1 MRWNYVGSVDYEKK
15 EKEKKTLIQWEF
27 YNTGLLLRAMPLLRF
42 FFWSRANV
50 TDVQGADVSGAD
62 SRTRCLIIELMRPRN
77 NFAD

>member
-15 EKEKKTLIQWEF
+15 RKRKKDLDPVGVLQHMASVAS
-27 YNTGLLLRAMPLLRF
+27 NAALAA
-42 FFWSRANV
+42 FFWSHANV
-50 TDVQGADVSGAD
+50 TDVQGANVGGAD

>member
-1 MRWNYVGSVDYEKK
+1 MSAQWIMKKRKRKKDLDPVGVLQHGASVARNAA
-15 EKEKKTLIQWEF
+15 L
-27 YNTGLLLRAMPLLRF
+27 A

-50 TDVQGADVSGAD
+50 MDVQGANVGGAD